1 MNPKKS
7 RDTRTPGETSAEVS
21 MPDAGSPGATP
32 SPGPAGW
39 AAEAGDPGTA
49 GEDASVPAGTP
60 VSEAVEEL
68 KTKAA
73 QADENWQQY
82 LRMAA
87 DFENYRKRAAR
98 ERQEAIKY
106 ASEGILQKLMPV
118 IDNLDMAINA
128 AGAPT
133 DSPAASPDSLRTG
146 IMMIFN
152 QLKTVLSESGLEEI
166 NAQGQPFDPHWHE
179 AVAQEDSTGI
189 PEGHV
194 IRQVRKGY
202 KLRDRLLRPASV
214 VVARKP
220 TG

>member
-1 MNPKKS
+1 
-7 RDTRTPGETSAEVS
+7 
-21 MPDAGSPGATP
+21 
-32 SPGPAGW
+32 
-39 AAEAGDPGTA
+39 
-49 GEDASVPAGTP
+49 VPEP
-60 VSEAVEEL
+60 IEEL
-68 KTKAA
+68 KARAA
-73 QADENWQQY
+73 KADENWQQY

-106 ASEGILQKLMPV
+106 ASEGVLQKLMPV
-118 IDNLDMAINA
+118 IDNLDMAINS
-128 AGAPT
+128 AG
-133 DSPAASPDSLRTG
+133 ASPDSLRTG

-166 NAQGQPFDPHWHE
+166 NAQGQPFDPNWHE
-179 AVAQEDSTGI
+179 AVAQEDSSEV
-189 PEGHV
+189 PDGHV

>member
-1 MNPKKS
+1 MP
-7 RDTRTPGETSAEVS
+7 EAVS
-21 MPDAGSPGATP
+21 PNAAP
-32 SPGPAGW
+32 S
-39 AAEAGDPGTA
+39 AEAGGQTTA
-49 GEDASVPAGTP
+49 GEHGSGPAATP
-60 VSEAVEEL
+60 TSDPVEEL
-68 KTKAA
+68 KAKAA
-73 QADENWQQY
+73 KADENWQQY
-82 LRMAA
+82 LRVAA
-87 DFENYRKRAAR
+87 DFENYRKRATR

-128 AGAPT
+128 AGAT
-133 DSPAASPDSLRTG
+133 AESRADSTDSLRTG
-146 IMMIFN
+146 IIMIFN
-152 QLKTVLSESGLEEI
+152 QFKAVLSETGVEEI
-166 NAQGQPFDPHWHE
+166 HAQGQPFDPNWHE
-179 AVAQEDSTGI
+179 AVAQEESSEV

>member
-1 MNPKKS
+1 MNPKKQHDS
-7 RDTRTPGETSAEVS
+7 RTPGEKPSDDITPETA
-21 MPDAGSPGATP
+21 SPNAAS
-32 SPGPAGW
+32 SPETADW
-39 AAEAGDPGTA
+39 APEAGDQGTA
-49 GEDASVPAGTP
+49 GRHSTSPSGTP
-60 VSEAVEEL
+60 VPDPIEEL
-68 KTKAA
+68 KARAA
-73 QADENWQQY
+73 KADENWQQY

-106 ASEGILQKLMPV
+106 ASEGVLQKLMPV
-118 IDNLDMAINA
+118 IDNLDMAINS
-128 AGAPT
+128 AGA
-133 DSPAASPDSLRTG
+133 SPESLRTG

-166 NAQGQPFDPHWHE
+166 NAQGQPFNPNWHE
-179 AVAQEDSTGI
+179 AVAQEDSSEV
-189 PEGHV
+189 PDGHV